1 MKKRSLSNRREA
13 REFYLFISPWL
24 LGFFLFTAG
33 PMLASIFL
41 SFTRW
46 DIITAPVWVG
56 LGNFRELFVTDPYF
70 WKAIQVTATYSCV
83 AVPLHLT
90 SSLLVAILLN
100 QKIKAMGLFRTIF
113 YLPTVLP
120 VVASSMLWIWLFFPD
135 GLINFFLGKFGVA
148 PQAWLQQDTT
158 ALWALIVMS
167 LWGFG
172 TGMIIFLAGLQGIP
186 ETLYEA
192 AIIDG
197 AGWWTKFVHV
207 TLPMLSPIL
216 FFNFIMG
223 VIGTFQVFT
232 QGYIM
237 TAGGP
242 NNATLF
248 YVLYLYVN
256 AFEYLRMGYASAMAW
271 ILFFMLMGLTVLI
284 FKSTTAWVYYE
295 GKR

>member
-56 LGNFRELFVTDPYF
+56 LGNFRELFFTDPYF

-207 TLPMLSPIL
+207 TLPMLSPII

-256 AFEYLRMGYASAMAW
+256 AFEFLRMGYASAMAW
-271 ILFFMLMGLTVLI
+271 ILFFILMGLTVLI